1 MSNYNFITL
10 PQWICSSFFATY
22 ADFDGPR
29 FTDTRLIRTPFL
41 LRTLCFFPREK
52 SPFIFSQQAISEFPP
67 SLCIKT
73 RLSAQPLIWKW
84 FFILMQIKLIFTR
97 KFVHLAS
104 FWKWGFLELGS
115 GLFNP
120 LNPLSPSSDQD
131 QFSPNKIHTLSR
143 DKLWEL
149 IKWSPERNALIYHQI
164 LSTNS
169 LRKCMEISWRICMW
183 ILGLKGLIYTDTFC
197 GPLSVHIN
205 GLWLYLCRYWWVPV
219 SRCLWSHFCL

>member
-29 FTDTRLIRTPFL
+29 FTDTRLIRTPYL

-52 SPFIFSQQAISEFPP
+52 SPFIFSQQAISEFPQ

-97 KFVHLAS
+97 SCTWPHFES
-104 FWKWGFLELGS
+104 EGFWNSEEAYSTRL
-115 GLFNP
+115 
-120 LNPLSPSSDQD
+120 
-131 QFSPNKIHTLSR
+131 IH
-143 DKLWEL
+143 
-149 IKWSPERNALIYHQI
+149 
-164 LSTNS
+164 
-169 LRKCMEISWRICMW
+169 
-183 ILGLKGLIYTDTFC
+183 TDTFC
-197 GPLSVHIN
+197 GPLSVRIN
-205 GLWLYLCRYWWVPV
+205 GVWLYLCRYWWVPV
-219 SRCLWSHFCL
+219 SRCLWSQFCL

>member
-10 PQWICSSFFATY
+10 PQWLCSSFFATY

-29 FTDTRLIRTPFL
+29 FTDTHLIRTPHL

-52 SPFIFSQQAISEFPP
+52 SPLIFSQQAISEFPP

-73 RLSAQPLIWKW
+73 RLNAQPLIWKW
-84 FFILMQIKLIFTR
+84 FFILMQITLIFTR

-104 FWKWGFLELGS
+104 FWKWGFLKLGS

-120 LNPLSPSSDQD
+120 LNPLSPNSDKD
-131 QFSPNKIHTLSR
+131 QFSPNNIHTLSR

-149 IKWSPERNALIYHQI
+149 TKWSPERKYLD
-164 LSTNS
+164 LSSNS
-169 LRKCMEISWRICMW
+169 L
-183 ILGLKGLIYTDTFC
+183 
-197 GPLSVHIN
+197 H
-205 GLWLYLCRYWWVPV
+205 
-219 SRCLWSHFCL
+219 